1 MAIMRK
7 SLNLLLLATT
17 FCLLLAILSSGPHA
31 AGAKP
36 AGLTPSAAV
45 SSSDSA
51 RALEKLAADLKAI
64 IALPQE
70 LQAGKVGVMVHSLT
84 RNRDLFTLNHER
96 ALTPASTT
104 KVVTC
109 FTALSELGPNYQ
121 INTIIA
127 SDAKPQNGV
136 VQGNLYVKGFG
147 DPFLTVSDI
156 DALVEQVTS
165 AGIRQITGSVVGDG
179 TFFDNHANR
188 FDYSGD
194 ADEVETVA
202 PIHALTIER
211 SQFTVIVSS
220 PRTPG
225 LPCNVQTFPRSN
237 GIEIINTAVSVAPPA
252 RRGGGGK
259 GRKGG
264 KKRKAD
270 LLTPTVNEQSQRY
283 GDQFPIAD
291 SEELGQQKG
300 KKSNSTTTQR
310 GKKATTKPA
319 PKKGSSKAK
328 QAPPK
333 RGNAGKTQAK
343 NSVKATPPKQSRTA
357 TPTVTSRSG
366 ITISVANRDGK
377 QVVTVSGTLTA
388 NKTTSNRYLMKNPA
402 AIVAGIVHDR
412 LRAAG
417 VTIGGGTVSGATPA
431 TAQTIATNSRPL
443 TEMLTYVM
451 KNSNNFLAEYTFKI
465 IGGANGGRT
474 ETAKKSVEKIQ
485 QRMNL
490 ARVPFQQCVV
500 NDGSGLSR
508 RNCLSAAT
516 LTGIMNAAHNDQKIF
531 PTFYSLL
538 SVAGVD
544 GTLRRRMRGTPAQNN
559 VHGKTGTLRNV
570 AALTGY
576 VTTQD
581 GELFSFAMLMNG
593 GNVGGYRAVQDKLA
607 VRIASFS
614 YSEGLEP
621 VATPQATAPETTE
634 AEAKG
639 KR

>member
-1 MAIMRK
+1 MRK
-7 SLNLLLLATT
+7 PLNLLLWTS
-17 FCLLLAILSSGPHA
+17 ILSILLGIIAAGTDA

-36 AGLTPSAAV
+36 AGLSPAAV

-51 RALEKLAADLKAI
+51 KALEKLAADLKNLI
-64 IALPQE
+64 SLPQE
-70 LQAGKVGVMVHSLT
+70 LQAGRVGVVVHSVT
-84 RNRDLFTLNHER
+84 RNHGLFALNPDR

-127 SDAKPQNGV
+127 SDAKPSDGV
-136 VQGNLYVKGFG
+136 VQGNLYVKGYG
-147 DPFLTVSDI
+147 DPFLAVSDL
-156 DALVEQVTS
+156 DALVDQVTS
-165 AGIRQITGSVVGDG
+165 AGIRQVTGNVVGDG
-179 TFFDNHANR
+179 TFFDNHSDR

-194 ADEVETVA
+194 ADEVEPVP

-211 SQFTVIVSS
+211 SRFTVIVSS

-237 GIEIINTAVSVAPPA
+237 GIEIVNTAVSVAAPA
-252 RRGGGGK
+252 RRSGGK
-259 GRKGG
+259 RG

-270 LLTPTVNEQSQRY
+270 LLMPMQPNQWQRY
-283 GDQFPIAD
+283 GDQFPIVD
-291 SEELGQQKG
+291 SEELQQRK
-300 KKSNSTTTQR
+300 KKSASSAATQR
-310 GKKATTKPA
+310 GKKPAAKPSSKNRGGAKQAAKGSKATTK
-319 PKKGSSKAK
+319 
-328 QAPPK
+328 
-333 RGNAGKTQAK
+333 GKTAPAA
-343 NSVKATPPKQSRTA
+343 SRKAPSTPPAAVTA
-357 TPTVTSRSG
+357 RNGINISVTSR
-366 ITISVANRDGK
+366 NGK

-388 NKTTSNRYLMKNPA
+388 NRTVSNHYEMKNPA
-402 AIVAGIVHDR
+402 TIVAGMVHDR
-412 LRAAG
+412 LRLAG
-417 VTIGGGTVSGATPA
+417 VAIGGTTVSGATPA
-431 TAQTIATNSRPL
+431 NAHTIATNSRPL
-443 TEMLTYVM
+443 TEVLTYVM

-485 QRMNL
+485 QRMSL
-490 ARVPFQQCVV
+490 AKVPFQQCVV

-508 RNCLSAAT
+508 RNCLSAAA
-516 LTGIMNAAHNDQKIF
+516 LTGIMNAAHSNQKIF

-544 GTLRRRMRGTPAQNN
+544 GTLRRRMRGTPAANN
-559 VHGKTGTLRNV
+559 AHGKTGTLRNV

-581 GELFSFAMLMNG
+581 GELLSFAMLMNG

-607 VRIASFS
+607 VRLASFS
-614 YSEGLEP
+614 Y
-621 VATPQATAPETTE
+621 
-634 AEAKG
+634 AEALDSAANLQAATQPNTPAESKA

>member
-1 MAIMRK
+1 MRK
-7 SLNLLLLATT
+7 PLNLLLTATLLITLFGILA
-17 FCLLLAILSSGPHA
+17 SGTDA

-36 AGLTPSAAV
+36 AGLSPSAAI
-45 SSSDSA
+45 SSGDSA
-51 RALEKLAADLKAI
+51 KALEKLAADLKSI
-64 IALPQE
+64 IALPKE
-70 LQAGKVGVMVHSLT
+70 LQAGKVGVVVHSLA
-84 RNRDLFTLNHER
+84 RNRDLFALNADH

-109 FTALSELGPNYQ
+109 FTALSELGSDYQ
-121 INTIIA
+121 INTTIA

-156 DALVEQVTS
+156 DALVDQVTS
-165 AGIRQITGSVVGDG
+165 AGIRQVTGNMVGDG
-179 TFFDNHANR
+179 TFFDDRSSR

-194 ADEVETVA
+194 ADEVEPVA

-237 GIEIINTAVSVAPPA
+237 GIQIINTAVSAAAPA

-259 GRKGG
+259 KGE
-264 KKRKAD
+264 KKRRSD
-270 LLTPTVNEQSQRY
+270 LLLPGHSERAQRF
-283 GDQFPIAD
+283 GDQFPIMESSLGSGEAD
-291 SEELGQQKG
+291 SQEPQQQR
-300 KKSNSTTTQR
+300 KKKTLAATTQR
-310 GKKATTKPA
+310 GKKPAAKTAPQKSGKNGKQLAKGKAPVKSTPVKSKGRTAPAPA
-319 PKKGSSKAK
+319 PKK
-328 QAPPK
+328 APAPVVIT
-333 RGNAGKTQAK
+333 RN
-343 NSVKATPPKQSRTA
+343 
-357 TPTVTSRSG
+357 G
-366 ITISVANRDGK
+366 ISISVTNQDGK

-388 NKTTSNRYLMKNPA
+388 NKTVSSRYMMKNPA

-417 VTIGGGTVSGATPA
+417 VTIGGTTVSGAAPA
-431 TAQTIATNSRPL
+431 NAHTIATNSRPL
-443 TEMLTYVM
+443 TEVLTYVM

-474 ETAKKSVEKIQ
+474 ETAKKSVEKIK
-485 QRMNL
+485 QRMDL
-490 ARVPFQQCVV
+490 AHVPFQQCVV

-508 RNCLSAAT
+508 RNCLSAAA
-516 LTGIMNAAHNDQKIF
+516 LTGIMNAAHGNQKIF

-544 GTLRRRMRGTPAQNN
+544 GTLRRRMRGTPAENN
-559 VHGKTGTLRNV
+559 AHGKTGTLRNV

-576 VTTQD
+576 VTTKD
-581 GELFSFAMLMNG
+581 GELLSFTMLMNG

-607 VRIASFS
+607 VRLASFS
-614 YSEGLEP
+614 YSEALTAEEP
-621 VATPQATAPETTE
+621 AAAETE
-634 AEAKG
+634 G
-639 KR
+639 KK

>member
-1 MAIMRK
+1 M
-7 SLNLLLLATT
+7 
-17 FCLLLAILSSGPHA
+17 LAITASGPDA

-36 AGLTPSAAV
+36 AGLTPSAAI

-70 LQAGKVGVMVHSLT
+70 LQAGKVGVMVHSLAT
-84 RNRDLFTLNHER
+84 NRDLFTLNPDR

-165 AGIRQITGSVVGDG
+165 AGIRQVTGSVVGDG

-194 ADEVETVA
+194 ADEVEPVA

-225 LPCNVQTFPRSN
+225 LPCNVQTFPRSE
-237 GIEIINTAVSVAPPA
+237 GIEIINTAVSAAAPA
-252 RRGGGGK
+252 RRGGGK
-259 GRKGG
+259 SRKGG
-264 KKRKAD
+264 KKRRSD
-270 LLTPTVNEQSQRY
+270 LLMPGFTQQAQRY
-283 GDQFPIAD
+283 GDQFPIAE
-291 SEELGQQKG
+291 SEELQQK
-300 KKSNSTTTQR
+300 K
-310 GKKATTKPA
+310 GKKATAKTAPKKGNSKGQQATAKRSVAGKTPAKSNGKAAPPA
-319 PKKGSSKAK
+319 PKK
-328 QAPPK
+328 
-333 RGNAGKTQAK
+333 
-343 NSVKATPPKQSRTA
+343 SRTA
-357 TPTVTSRSG
+357 TPTVTARNG

-388 NKTTSNRYLMKNPA
+388 NKTISNHYLMKNPA
-402 AIVAGIVHDR
+402 AIVAGIVHNR
-412 LRAAG
+412 LRSAG
-417 VTIGGGTVSGATPA
+417 VTIGGTTISGAAPA
-431 TAQTIATNSRPL
+431 TAHTIATNSRPL
-443 TEMLTYVM
+443 TEVLTYVM

-485 QRMNL
+485 QRMSL
-490 ARVPFQQCVV
+490 AKVPFQQCVV

-508 RNCLSAAT
+508 RNCLSAAS
-516 LTGIMNAAHNDQKIF
+516 LTGIMNAAHNDPKIF

-544 GTLRRRMRGTPAQNN
+544 GTLRKRMRGTPAANN
-559 VHGKTGTLRNV
+559 AHGKTGTLRNV

-581 GELFSFAMLMNG
+581 GELLSFAMLMNG

-607 VRIASFS
+607 VRLASFS

-621 VATPQATAPETTE
+621 VATPQAPPPETPA